1 MMTGKQLSLAL
12 ANPRVVPQIERGPR
26 PALFAL
32 VARLLAPTDHVQ
44 RRLRQA
50 QASLEQAVA
59 RLECS
64 FQDE

>member
-1 MMTGKQLSLAL
+1 MTGKQMSFSLPQPL
-12 ANPRVVPQIERGPR
+12 VVPRIEPGPR

-50 QASLEQAVA
+50 RASLEQAVA